1 MNSPLQP
8 RILIHGHRGARGLAP
23 ENTLA
28 GFTCALKVGVD
39 ALELDLRMSA
49 DGKIVIHH
57 DRKLNPDLTR
67 IKTGAWLTS
76 PTKSIDHYTFE
87 ALQQFDMG
95 CARPGSSIIKRFPYQ
110 TARDGQTIPDLAML
124 RNRVAPALDDGL
136 FLNLEIKSDPLKP
149 KQGPTPTEWATT
161 LVDEL
166 NTLGLIN
173 QCWVQSFDWRVL
185 RQIHALTDKLPTGFL
200 TSTQPDFDTVTAHAN
215 GASPW
220 LDGYD
225 PAQNSHSLPRAVA
238 AAGGHYWGPC
248 FQDITHSL
256 VSEAQSLGLE
266 VHTWTVNENMHIETM
281 MDYAVDGIISDYPD
295 RVRTVLAKRQYI
307 LPRVFGS

>member
-1 MNSPLQP
+1 MNSQLHP

-28 GFTCALKVGVD
+28 GFACALKVGVD
-39 ALELDLRMSA
+39 VLELDLRMSG

-67 IKTGAWLTS
+67 IKAGTWLTP
-76 PTKSIDHYTFE
+76 PTKPLDHYTFE

-95 CARPGSSIIKRFPYQ
+95 QTRPGSSILKRFPRQ

-124 RNRVAPALDDGL
+124 RDRVAPALNDGL
-136 FLNLEIKSDPLKP
+136 LLNIEIKSDPLKP
-149 KQGPTPTEWATT
+149 EQGPTPTAWATT

-166 NTLGLIN
+166 NTLGLMN
-173 QCWVQSFDWRVL
+173 QSWVQSFDWRVL
-185 RQIHALTDKLPTGFL
+185 RQIHALTDKLPTGCL
-200 TSTQPDFDTVTAHAN
+200 TSAQPDFDTITAHAN
-215 GASPW
+215 SASPW

-225 PAQNSHSLPRAVA
+225 PAQFSHSLPQAIA

-248 FQDITHSL
+248 FQDLTRSL
-256 VSEAQSLGLE
+256 VAEAQSLGLE
-266 VHTWTVNENMHIETM
+266 VHTWTVNEITHIETM
-281 MDYAVDGIISDYPD
+281 VDYAVNGIISDYPD
-295 RVRTVLAKRQYI
+295 RVRTVLAKRQYV
-307 LPRVFGS
+307 LPTVFGD

>member
-1 MNSPLQP
+1 MNSQLQP

-28 GFTCALKVGVD
+28 GFACALKVGVD
-39 ALELDLRMSA
+39 VLELDLRMSR

-67 IKTGAWLTS
+67 IKAGTWLTP
-76 PTKSIDHYTFE
+76 PTNPLDHYTFE

-95 CARPGSSIIKRFPYQ
+95 QTRPGSSILKRFPRQ

-124 RNRVAPALDDGL
+124 RDRVAPALNDGL
-136 FLNLEIKSDPLKP
+136 LLNIEIKSDPLKP
-149 KQGPTPTEWATT
+149 EQGPTPTAWATT

-166 NTLGLIN
+166 NTLGLMN
-173 QCWVQSFDWRVL
+173 QSWVQSFDWRVL
-185 RQIHALTDKLPTGFL
+185 RQIHALTDKLPTGCL
-200 TSTQPDFDTVTAHAN
+200 TSAQPDFDTITAHAN
-215 GASPW
+215 SASPW

-225 PAQNSHSLPRAVA
+225 PAQFSHSLPQAIA

-248 FQDITHSL
+248 FQDLTRSL
-256 VSEAQSLGLE
+256 VAEAQSLGLE
-266 VHTWTVNENMHIETM
+266 VHTWTVNEITHIETM
-281 MDYAVDGIISDYPD
+281 VDYAVNGIISDYPD
-295 RVRTVLAKRQYI
+295 RVRTVLAKRQYV
-307 LPRVFGS
+307 LPTVFGD

>member
-95 CARPGSSIIKRFPYQ
+95 CARPG
-110 TARDGQTIPDLAML
+110 
-124 RNRVAPALDDGL
+124 
-136 FLNLEIKSDPLKP
+136 
-149 KQGPTPTEWATT
+149 
-161 LVDEL
+161 
-166 NTLGLIN
+166 
-173 QCWVQSFDWRVL
+173 
-185 RQIHALTDKLPTGFL
+185 
-200 TSTQPDFDTVTAHAN
+200 
-215 GASPW
+215 
-220 LDGYD
+220 
-225 PAQNSHSLPRAVA
+225 
-238 AAGGHYWGPC
+238 
-248 FQDITHSL
+248 
-256 VSEAQSLGLE
+256 
-266 VHTWTVNENMHIETM
+266 
-281 MDYAVDGIISDYPD
+281 
-295 RVRTVLAKRQYI
+295 
-307 LPRVFGS
+307 